1 MSFQPPEVTSTGYH
15 RQLVKNGR
23 PRTSTSRKWKIV
35 KKEKMK
41 NGYAARGAHD
51 RGVVV
56 LAGGGAAQ
64 LNSPSA
70 LIGYFNF
77 NSEFGSSQFVFR
89 FLF

>member
-23 PRTSTSRKWKIV
+23 PSTSTSRKWKIV
-35 KKEKMK
+35 KMK

-56 LAGGGAAQ
+56 GAMGGSAQ
-64 LNSPSA
+64 FSNSSSA
-70 LIGYFNF
+70 L
-77 NSEFGSSQFVFR
+77 SLFGFSRLYQF
-89 FLF
+89 